1 LLLYKGGFTLIKFEN
16 ISKKFKNT
24 TVLSDIS
31 FEIEKGKLVAIIG
44 ESGCGKTTTLKMIN
58 GLITPTSGKIYINN
72 EDISIKNVIDL
83 RRNMGYVIQQTGLFP
98 HMTIRENIELIPKV
112 ENKNPEDIKQ
122 QTYDLMDMV
131 GLDCD
136 KFLNRYPVELSG
148 GQQQRVGV
156 ARAFATNPD
165 IILMDEPFSALDPIT
180 RSSLQDELVNLQSKL
195 KKTIIFVTHDMDEA
209 IKISDKMCIMDKG
222 KIIQYDTPENI
233 LKNPVNDFVSQF
245 VGKKRIWTSPEFIKA
260 EDIMIENPIT
270 CSKDLS
276 IFKCIEKMRSYK
288 VDSLMVI
295 DNKSK
300 KLQGIV
306 KAKQMRSID
315 DKSIQVNS
323 ILNNNYIYVSPN
335 DNIIDILKIVNE
347 NNISTVPVLNDSGSL
362 IGLITESSLVTTLS
376 QQYIE
381 EEA

>member
-1 LLLYKGGFTLIKFEN
+1 LGGGFILIKFEK

-31 FEIEKGKLVAIIG
+31 FEIEKGQLVAIIG

-58 GLITPTSGKIYINN
+58 RLIKPTSGKIYING
-72 EDISIKNVIDL
+72 EDISMKNVIDL
-83 RRNMGYVIQQTGLFP
+83 RRNIGYVIQQTGLFP

-112 ENKNPEDIKQ
+112 QNKSSEDITQ
-122 QTYDLMDMV
+122 RTYDLMDMV
-131 GLDCD
+131 GLDCNE
-136 KFLNRYPVELSG
+136 FLDRYPTELSG

-156 ARAFATNPD
+156 ARAFATDPD

-180 RSSLQDELVNLQSKL
+180 RSSLQDELVSLQSKL
-195 KKTIIFVTHDMDEA
+195 KKTIVFVTHDMDEA
-209 IKISDKMCIMDKG
+209 VKISDKICIMDKG
-222 KIIQYDTPENI
+222 EIVQYDTPENI
-233 LKNPVNDFVSQF
+233 LKNPVNDFVSEF

-260 EDIMIENPIT
+260 EDIMIENPVT
-270 CSKDLS
+270 CSEDLS

-295 DNKSK
+295 GDKSK
-300 KLQGIV
+300 KLRGIV
-306 KAKQMRSID
+306 KAKQMRLID
-315 DKSIQVNS
+315 DKSIKISS
-323 ILNNNYIYVSPN
+323 ILDNNYIYVSPN
-335 DNIIDILKIVNE
+335 DTIIDVLKSVNE
-347 NNISTVPVLNDSGSL
+347 NNISTVPVLNDKGSL
-362 IGLITESSLVTTLS
+362 MGLITESSLVTTLS

>member
-16 ISKKFKNT
+16 ITKKFKNT
-24 TVLSDIS
+24 NVLSDIS
-31 FEIEKGKLVAIIG
+31 FEIEKGQLVAIIG

-58 GLITPTSGKIYINN
+58 GLIKPTSGKIYINN
-72 EDISIKNVIDL
+72 EDISTKNVIDL

-112 ENKNPEDIKQ
+112 QNKNPEDITQ
-122 QTYDLMDMV
+122 RTYDLMDMV

-180 RSSLQDELVNLQSKL
+180 RSSLQDELVNLQSKF

-270 CSKDLS
+270 CSEDLS
-276 IFKCIEKMRSYK
+276 IFKCIEKMRSCK
-288 VDSLMVI
+288 VDSLMVV
-295 DNKSK
+295 DNKSN

-306 KAKQMRSID
+306 KAKKMRSID
-315 DKSIQVNS
+315 DKSIQVSS

-335 DNIIDILKIVNE
+335 DTIIDVLKIVNE
-347 NNISTVPVLNDSGSL
+347 NNISTVPVLNDSSSL

>member
-1 LLLYKGGFTLIKFEN
+1 MIKFEN

-24 TVLSDIS
+24 TVLSDVS

-72 EDISIKNVIDL
+72 EDIATKNVIDL

-112 ENKNPEDIKQ
+112 QNKNPEDITQ

-288 VDSLMVI
+288 VDSLMVV

-315 DKSIQVNS
+315 DKSIQVSS

-335 DNIIDILKIVNE
+335 DTIIDILKIVNE
-347 NNISTVPVLNDSGSL
+347 NNISTVPVLNDSSSL

>member
-1 LLLYKGGFTLIKFEN
+1 MIKFKD

-31 FEIEKGKLVAIIG
+31 FEIEEGQLVAIIG

-58 GLITPTSGKIYINN
+58 RLIKPTSGKIYING
-72 EDISIKNVIDL
+72 EDISMKNVIDL
-83 RRNMGYVIQQTGLFP
+83 RRNIGYVIQQTGLFP

-112 ENKNPEDIKQ
+112 QNKSAEDITQ
-122 QTYDLMDMV
+122 RTYDLMDMV
-131 GLDCD
+131 GLDCN
-136 KFLNRYPVELSG
+136 KFLDRYPTELSG

-156 ARAFATNPD
+156 ARAFATDPD

-195 KKTIIFVTHDMDEA
+195 RKTIVFVTHDMDEA
-209 IKISDKMCIMDKG
+209 VKISDKICIMDKG
-222 KIIQYDTPENI
+222 EIIQYDTPENI
-233 LKNPVNDFVSQF
+233 LKNPVNDFVSEF

-270 CSKDLS
+270 CSEDLS

-295 DNKSK
+295 DNKAK
-300 KLQGIV
+300 KLRGIV
-306 KAKQMRSID
+306 KGKQIRLID
-315 DKSIQVNS
+315 DKSIKVS
-323 ILNNNYIYVSPN
+323 SVLNDNYIYVSPN
-335 DNIIDILKIVNE
+335 DTIIDVLKSVNE
-347 NNISTVPVLNDSGSL
+347 NNISTIPVLNDNGSL

>member
-1 LLLYKGGFTLIKFEN
+1 MIKFEK

-24 TVLSDIS
+24 TVLSEVT
-31 FEIEKGKLVAIIG
+31 FEIEKGQLVAIIG

-58 GLITPTSGKIYINN
+58 RLIKPTSGKIHING
-72 EDISIKNVIDL
+72 EDISMKNVIDL
-83 RRNMGYVIQQTGLFP
+83 RRNIGYVIQQTGLFP

-112 ENKNPEDIKQ
+112 QNKSAEDITQ
-122 QTYDLMDMV
+122 RTYDLMDMV
-131 GLDCD
+131 GLDCNE
-136 KFLNRYPVELSG
+136 FLDRYPTELSG

-180 RSSLQDELVNLQSKL
+180 RSSLQDELVSLQSKL
-195 KKTIIFVTHDMDEA
+195 KKTIVFVTHDMDEA
-209 IKISDKMCIMDKG
+209 VKISDKICIMDKG
-222 KIIQYDTPENI
+222 EIIQYDTPENI
-233 LKNPVNDFVSQF
+233 LKNPVNDFVSEF
-245 VGKKRIWTSPEFIKA
+245 VGKKRIWASPEFIKA

-270 CSKDLS
+270 CSEDLS
-276 IFKCIEKMRSYK
+276 IFKCIEKMRSCK

-295 DNKSK
+295 DNKSR
-300 KLQGIV
+300 KLRGIV
-306 KAKQMRSID
+306 KGKQIRLIN
-315 DKSIQVNS
+315 DKSIKVS
-323 ILNNNYIYVSPN
+323 SVLDDNYIYVSPN
-335 DNIIDILKIVNE
+335 DTIIDVLKSVNE
-347 NNISTVPVLNDSGSL
+347 NNISTIPVLNDKGSL

>member
-1 LLLYKGGFTLIKFEN
+1 MIKFEN

-288 VDSLMVI
+288 VDSLMVV

-315 DKSIQVNS
+315 DKSIQVSS

>member
-1 LLLYKGGFTLIKFEN
+1 MIKFEK
-16 ISKKFKNT
+16 ISKKFKNA
-24 TVLSDIS
+24 TVLSDVT
-31 FEIEKGKLVAIIG
+31 FEIEEGQLVAIIG

-58 GLITPTSGKIYINN
+58 RLIKPTSGKIYING
-72 EDISIKNVIDL
+72 EDISMKNVIDL
-83 RRNMGYVIQQTGLFP
+83 RRNIGYVIQQTGLFP

-112 ENKNPEDIKQ
+112 QNKSAEDITQ
-122 QTYDLMDMV
+122 RTYDLMDMV
-131 GLDCD
+131 GLDCNE
-136 KFLNRYPVELSG
+136 FLDRYPTELSG

-180 RSSLQDELVNLQSKL
+180 RSSLQDELASLQSKL
-195 KKTIIFVTHDMDEA
+195 KKTIVFVTHDMDEA
-209 IKISDKMCIMDKG
+209 VKISDKICIMDKG
-222 KIIQYDTPENI
+222 EIIQYDTPENI
-233 LKNPVNDFVSQF
+233 LKNPVNDFVSEF

-270 CSKDLS
+270 CSEDLS

-300 KLQGIV
+300 KLRGIV
-306 KAKQMRSID
+306 KGKQIRLID
-315 DKSIQVNS
+315 DKSIKVS
-323 ILNNNYIYVSPN
+323 SVLEDNYTYVSPN
-335 DNIIDILKIVNE
+335 DTIIDVLKIVNE
-347 NNISTVPVLNDSGSL
+347 NNISTIPVLNDKGSL
-362 IGLITESSLVTTLS
+362 MGLITESSLVTTLS

>member
-1 LLLYKGGFTLIKFEN
+1 MIKFEN

-24 TVLSDIS
+24 TVLSDVS

-72 EDISIKNVIDL
+72 EDISTKNVIDL

-112 ENKNPEDIKQ
+112 QNKNPEDITQ
-122 QTYDLMDMV
+122 QTYNLMDMV

-245 VGKKRIWTSPEFIKA
+245 VGKKRIWTSPDFIKA

-270 CSKDLS
+270 CSRNLS

-288 VDSLMVI
+288 VDSLMVV

-315 DKSIQVNS
+315 DKSIQVSS
-323 ILNNNYIYVSPN
+323 ILNNNYIYVSQN
-335 DNIIDILKIVNE
+335 DTIIDILKIVNE
-347 NNISTVPVLNDSGSL
+347 NNISTVPVLNDSSSL

>member
-1 LLLYKGGFTLIKFEN
+1 LGGGFILIKFEK

-24 TVLSDIS
+24 TVLSDVT
-31 FEIEKGKLVAIIG
+31 FEIEKGQLVAIIG

-58 GLITPTSGKIYINN
+58 RLIKPTSGKIYIND
-72 EDISIKNVIDL
+72 EDISMKNVIDL
-83 RRNMGYVIQQTGLFP
+83 RRNIGYVIQQTGLFP

-112 ENKNPEDIKQ
+112 QNKSAEDITQ
-122 QTYDLMDMV
+122 RTYDLMDMV
-131 GLDCD
+131 GLDCNE
-136 KFLNRYPVELSG
+136 FLDRYPTELSG

-180 RSSLQDELVNLQSKL
+180 RSSLQDELVSLQSKL
-195 KKTIIFVTHDMDEA
+195 KKTIVFVTHDMDEA
-209 IKISDKMCIMDKG
+209 VKISDKICIMDKG
-222 KIIQYDTPENI
+222 EVIQYDTPENI
-233 LKNPVNDFVSQF
+233 LKNPVNDFVSEF

-270 CSKDLS
+270 CSEDLS

-300 KLQGIV
+300 KLRGI
-306 KAKQMRSID
+306 AKGKQIRLID
-315 DKSIQVNS
+315 DKSIKISS
-323 ILNNNYIYVSPN
+323 ILEDNYTYVSPN
-335 DNIIDILKIVNE
+335 DTIIDVLKSVNE
-347 NNISTVPVLNDSGSL
+347 NNISTIPVLNDKGSL

-376 QQYIE
+376 QQYI
-381 EEA
+381 

>member
-1 LLLYKGGFTLIKFEN
+1 MIKFEN

-24 TVLSDIS
+24 TVLSDVS

-72 EDISIKNVIDL
+72 EDISTKNVIDL

-112 ENKNPEDIKQ
+112 QNKKPDDITQ
-122 QTYDLMDMV
+122 QTYNLMDMV

-245 VGKKRIWTSPEFIKA
+245 VGKKRIWTSPDFIKA

-288 VDSLMVI
+288 VDSLMVV

-315 DKSIQVNS
+315 DKSIQVSS

-335 DNIIDILKIVNE
+335 DTIIDILKIVNE
-347 NNISTVPVLNDSGSL
+347 NNISTVPVLNDSSSL

>member
-1 LLLYKGGFTLIKFEN
+1 MIKFEKV
-16 ISKKFKNT
+16 SKKFKNA
-24 TVLSDIS
+24 TVLSDVT
-31 FEIEKGKLVAIIG
+31 FEIEEGQLVAIIG

-58 GLITPTSGKIYINN
+58 RLIKPTSGKINING
-72 EDISIKNVIDL
+72 EDISMKNVIDL
-83 RRNMGYVIQQTGLFP
+83 RRNIGYVIQQTGLFP

-112 ENKNPEDIKQ
+112 QNKSTEDITQ
-122 QTYDLMDMV
+122 RTYDLMDMV
-131 GLDCD
+131 GLDCN
-136 KFLNRYPVELSG
+136 KFLDRYPTELSG

-180 RSSLQDELVNLQSKL
+180 RSSLQDELVSLQSKL
-195 KKTIIFVTHDMDEA
+195 KKTIVFVTHDMDEA
-209 IKISDKMCIMDKG
+209 VRISDKICIMDKG
-222 KIIQYDTPENI
+222 EIIQYDTPENI
-233 LKNPVNDFVSQF
+233 LKNPVNDFVSEF
-245 VGKKRIWTSPEFIKA
+245 VGKKRIWASPEFIKA

-270 CSKDLS
+270 CSEDLS

-300 KLQGIV
+300 KLRGIV
-306 KAKQMRSID
+306 KGKQIRLID
-315 DKSIQVNS
+315 DKSIKVSS
-323 ILNNNYIYVSPN
+323 ILDDNYTYVSP
-335 DNIIDILKIVNE
+335 DDTIIDVLKSVNE
-347 NNISTVPVLNDSGSL
+347 NNISTIPVLNDNGSL

>member
-1 LLLYKGGFTLIKFEN
+1 MIKFEK

-24 TVLSDIS
+24 TVLSDVT
-31 FEIEKGKLVAIIG
+31 FEIEEGQLVAIIG

-58 GLITPTSGKIYINN
+58 RLIKPTSGKIHING
-72 EDISIKNVIDL
+72 EDISMKNVIDL
-83 RRNMGYVIQQTGLFP
+83 RRNIGYVIQQTGLFP

-112 ENKNPEDIKQ
+112 QKKSAEDITQ
-122 QTYDLMDMV
+122 RTYDLMDMI
-131 GLDCD
+131 GLDCNE
-136 KFLNRYPVELSG
+136 FLDRYPTELSG

-180 RSSLQDELVNLQSKL
+180 RSSLQDELVSLQSKL
-195 KKTIIFVTHDMDEA
+195 KKTIVFVTHDMDEA
-209 IKISDKMCIMDKG
+209 VKISDKICIMDKG
-222 KIIQYDTPENI
+222 EIIQYDTPENI
-233 LKNPVNDFVSQF
+233 LKNPVNDFVSEF
-245 VGKKRIWTSPEFIKA
+245 VGKKRIWASPEFIKA

-270 CSKDLS
+270 CSEDLS

-300 KLQGIV
+300 KLRGIV
-306 KAKQMRSID
+306 KGKQIRLID
-315 DKSIQVNS
+315 DKSIKVS
-323 ILNNNYIYVSPN
+323 SVLDDNYTYVSPN
-335 DNIIDILKIVNE
+335 DTIIDILKSVNE
-347 NNISTVPVLNDSGSL
+347 NNISTIPVLNDNGSL

>member
-1 LLLYKGGFTLIKFEN
+1 MIKFKN

-31 FEIEKGKLVAIIG
+31 FEIEKGQLVAIIG

-58 GLITPTSGKIYINN
+58 RLIKPTSGKIYING
-72 EDISIKNVIDL
+72 EDISMKNVIDL
-83 RRNMGYVIQQTGLFP
+83 RRNIGYVIQQTGLFP

-112 ENKNPEDIKQ
+112 QNKSAEDITQ
-122 QTYDLMDMV
+122 RTYDLMDMV
-131 GLDCD
+131 GLDCNE
-136 KFLNRYPVELSG
+136 FLDRYPTELSG

-180 RSSLQDELVNLQSKL
+180 RSSLQDELVSLQSKL
-195 KKTIIFVTHDMDEA
+195 KKTIVFVTHDMDEA
-209 IKISDKMCIMDKG
+209 VKISDKICIMDKG
-222 KIIQYDTPENI
+222 EIIQYDTPENI
-233 LKNPVNDFVSQF
+233 LKNPVNDFVSEF

-270 CSKDLS
+270 CSEDLS

-300 KLQGIV
+300 KLRGV
-306 KAKQMRSID
+306 AKGKQIRLID
-315 DKSIQVNS
+315 DKSIKVS
-323 ILNNNYIYVSPN
+323 SVLEDNYTYVSPN
-335 DNIIDILKIVNE
+335 DTIIDVLKSVNE
-347 NNISTVPVLNDSGSL
+347 NNISTIPVLNDKGGL

-381 EEA
+381 VEA

>member
-1 LLLYKGGFTLIKFEN
+1 MKGGFILIKFEKV
-16 ISKKFKNT
+16 SKKFKNA
-24 TVLSDIS
+24 TVLSDVT
-31 FEIEKGKLVAIIG
+31 FEIEEGQLVAIIG

-58 GLITPTSGKIYINN
+58 RLIKPTSGKIYING
-72 EDISIKNVIDL
+72 EDISMKNVIDL
-83 RRNMGYVIQQTGLFP
+83 RRNIGYVIQQTGLFP

-112 ENKNPEDIKQ
+112 QNKSTEDITQ
-122 QTYDLMDMV
+122 RTYDLMDMV
-131 GLDCD
+131 GLDCN
-136 KFLNRYPVELSG
+136 KFLDRYPTELSG

-180 RSSLQDELVNLQSKL
+180 RSSLQDELVSLQSKL
-195 KKTIIFVTHDMDEA
+195 KKTIVFVTHDMDEA
-209 IKISDKMCIMDKG
+209 VRISDKICIMDKG
-222 KIIQYDTPENI
+222 EIIQYDTPENI
-233 LKNPVNDFVSQF
+233 LKNPVNDFVSEF
-245 VGKKRIWTSPEFIKA
+245 VGKKRIWASPEFIKA

-270 CSKDLS
+270 CSEDLS

-300 KLQGIV
+300 KLRGIV
-306 KAKQMRSID
+306 KGKQIRLID
-315 DKSIQVNS
+315 DKSIKVSS
-323 ILNNNYIYVSPN
+323 ILEDNYTYVSP
-335 DNIIDILKIVNE
+335 DDTIIDVLKSVNE
-347 NNISTVPVLNDSGSL
+347 NSISTIPVLNDNGSL

>member
-1 LLLYKGGFTLIKFEN
+1 MIKFEN

-24 TVLSDIS
+24 TVLSDVS

-72 EDISIKNVIDL
+72 EDISTKNVIDL

-112 ENKNPEDIKQ
+112 QNKNPEDITQ
-122 QTYDLMDMV
+122 QTYNLMDMV

-245 VGKKRIWTSPEFIKA
+245 VGKKRIWTSPDFIKA

-288 VDSLMVI
+288 VDSLMVV

-315 DKSIQVNS
+315 DKSIQISS

-335 DNIIDILKIVNE
+335 DTIIDILKIVNE
-347 NNISTVPVLNDSGSL
+347 NNISTVPVLNDSSSL

>member
-1 LLLYKGGFTLIKFEN
+1 MIKFEN

-24 TVLSDIS
+24 TVLSDVS

-72 EDISIKNVIDL
+72 EDISTKNVIDL

-112 ENKNPEDIKQ
+112 QNKNPEDIKQ
-122 QTYDLMDMV
+122 QTYNLMDMV

-245 VGKKRIWTSPEFIKA
+245 VGKKRIWTSPDFIKA

-288 VDSLMVI
+288 VDSLMVV

-315 DKSIQVNS
+315 DKSIQVSS

-335 DNIIDILKIVNE
+335 DTIINILKIVNE
-347 NNISTVPVLNDSGSL
+347 NNISTVPVLNDSESL

>member
-1 LLLYKGGFTLIKFEN
+1 MIKFEK
-16 ISKKFKNT
+16 ISKKFKNA
-24 TVLSDIS
+24 TVLSDVT
-31 FEIEKGKLVAIIG
+31 FEIEEGQLVAIIG

-58 GLITPTSGKIYINN
+58 RLIKPTSGKIYING
-72 EDISIKNVIDL
+72 EDISMKNVIDL
-83 RRNMGYVIQQTGLFP
+83 RRNIGYVIQQTGLFP

-112 ENKNPEDIKQ
+112 QKKSAEDITQK
-122 QTYDLMDMV
+122 TYDLMDMV
-131 GLDCD
+131 GLDCN
-136 KFLNRYPVELSG
+136 KFLDRYPTELSG

-195 KKTIIFVTHDMDEA
+195 KKTIVFVTHDMDEA
-209 IKISDKMCIMDKG
+209 VKISDKICIMDKG
-222 KIIQYDTPENI
+222 EIIQYDTPENI
-233 LKNPVNDFVSQF
+233 LKNPVNDFVSEF

-270 CSKDLS
+270 CSEDLS
-276 IFKCIEKMRSYK
+276 VFKCIEKMRSCK

-300 KLQGIV
+300 KLHGIV
-306 KAKQMRSID
+306 KGKQIRLID
-315 DKSIQVNS
+315 DKSIKISSV
-323 ILNNNYIYVSPN
+323 LEDNYTYVSPN
-335 DNIIDILKIVNE
+335 DTIIDVLKCVNE
-347 NNISTVPVLNDSGSL
+347 NNISTIPVLNDKGSL

>member
-1 LLLYKGGFTLIKFEN
+1 MIKFEN

-24 TVLSDIS
+24 TVLSDVS

-72 EDISIKNVIDL
+72 EDIGTKNVIDL

-112 ENKNPEDIKQ
+112 QNKNPEDITQ
-122 QTYDLMDMV
+122 QTYD
-131 GLDCD
+131 
-136 KFLNRYPVELSG
+136 
-148 GQQQRVGV
+148 
-156 ARAFATNPD
+156 
-165 IILMDEPFSALDPIT
+165 LMDEPFSALDPIT

-288 VDSLMVI
+288 VDSLMVV

-315 DKSIQVNS
+315 DKSIQVSS

-335 DNIIDILKIVNE
+335 DTIIDILKIVNE
-347 NNISTVPVLNDSGSL
+347 NNISTVPVLNDSSSL

>member
-1 LLLYKGGFTLIKFEN
+1 MIKFEN

-24 TVLSDIS
+24 TVLSDVS

-72 EDISIKNVIDL
+72 EDISTKNVIDL

>member
-1 LLLYKGGFTLIKFEN
+1 MIKFEN

-24 TVLSDIS
+24 TVLSDVS

-72 EDISIKNVIDL
+72 EDISTKNVIDL

-112 ENKNPEDIKQ
+112 QNKNPEDITQ
-122 QTYDLMDMV
+122 QTYNLMDMV

-245 VGKKRIWTSPEFIKA
+245 VGKKRIWTSPDFIKA

-288 VDSLMVI
+288 VDSLMVV

-315 DKSIQVNS
+315 DKSIQVSS

-335 DNIIDILKIVNE
+335 DTIIDILKIVNE
-347 NNISTVPVLNDSGSL
+347 NNISTVPVLNDSSSL

>member
-24 TVLSDIS
+24 TVLSDVS

-72 EDISIKNVIDL
+72 EDISTKNVIDL

-112 ENKNPEDIKQ
+112 QNKNPEDITQ
-122 QTYDLMDMV
+122 QTYNLMDMV

-180 RSSLQDELVNLQSKL
+180 RSSLQDELVNLQSNL

-288 VDSLMVI
+288 VDSLMVV

-315 DKSIQVNS
+315 DKSIQVSS

-335 DNIIDILKIVNE
+335 DTIIDILKIVNE
-347 NNISTVPVLNDSGSL
+347 NNISTVPVLNDSSSL